1 MSNLYEPL
9 DENIS
14 APSFADEVDTDNV
27 LEQLKAVVSK
37 KVMRP
42 EIFINVPERPG
53 VQLVI
58 SPNITQQQ
66 LKAWQKNSGSE
77 TKNGI
82 DATKFACQVIGHT
95 TRGIYLNG
103 EEVFEDGKS
112 LGFASPSILKMTGAA
127 RALPDAVMAFFGLDP
142 HVEAAA
148 LAIIDAAGYG
158 DTVEQTE
165 NPTKHS

>member
-112 LGFASPSILKMTGAA
+112 LGFASEPTLK
-127 RALPDAVMAFFGLDP
+127 LSF
-142 HVEAAA
+142 
-148 LAIIDAAGYG
+148 AIPPLY
-158 DTVEQTE
+158 QC
-165 NPTKHS
+165 